1 MMFLATDLGGI
12 VLIGLNLKI
21 SDGTKSQNTSQ
32 V

>member
-1 MMFLATDLGGI
+1 MILTTDLAGI

-21 SDGTKSQNTSQ
+21 SDGTKSQNTTQ